1 MSQAIEV
8 LSDEL
13 DADFR
18 RFYEE
23 VELVRRQAG
32 ESDDPAAAEPA
43 ARQVQLHLRN
53 LIELQDMQARRGNGR
68 AGVGHAEQ
76 LRYLKAALADEI
88 LLNRPWAGRA
98 VWPTQLLEAAL
109 FQSSVAGDR
118 VLDAIERV
126 LSEREPAARPLA
138 RLYLF
143 ALALGFQGR
152 LRGADA
158 EAAITLRG
166 LRTEL
171 YQFVYQRPPG
181 IGERGQLLAPQAYAN
196 TPSHLAPRRQRR
208 VARWAVV
215 WLIGLFAL
223 LAVSE
228 LLWLWP
234 TWSLRQAMNGATE
247 PVRVESPR

>member
-1 MSQAIEV
+1 MSLAIEA

-23 VELVRRQAG
+23 VDSARRQAG
-32 ESDDPAAAEPA
+32 ESDDPTAADAA
-43 ARQVQLHLRN
+43 ARQLHHHLRN
-53 LIELQDMQARRGNGR
+53 LIELQDMQARRGAGR
-68 AGVGHAEQ
+68 SASGHAEQ

-98 VWPTQLLEAAL
+98 VWPGHLLEAAL
-109 FQSSVAGDR
+109 FQTSVAGDR
-118 VLDAIERV
+118 VLDAIER
-126 LSEREPAARPLA
+126 LLADREPAARPLA

-143 ALALGFQGR
+143 ALALGFEGR
-152 LRGADA
+152 LRGADGA
-158 EAAITLRG
+158 TATLRG
-166 LRTEL
+166 LRGEL
-171 YQFVYQRPPG
+171 YQFVYQREPG

-215 WLIGLFAL
+215 WLIGLLGL
-223 LAVSE
+223 LTVSE

-234 TWSLRQAMNGATE
+234 TWPLRQAMNGSAQSLHPE
-247 PVRVESPR
+247 NPQ